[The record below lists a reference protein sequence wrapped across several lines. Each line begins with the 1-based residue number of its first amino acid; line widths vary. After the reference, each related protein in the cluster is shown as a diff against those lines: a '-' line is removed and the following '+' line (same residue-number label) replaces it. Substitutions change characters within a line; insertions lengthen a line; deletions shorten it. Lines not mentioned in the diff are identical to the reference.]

1 MVAADPN
8 NAHECNSAATGRK
21 NVGTMKSTIGIGVSF
36 IFLCVLLPPV
46 APAQE
51 YQNSTE
57 HFEALKRAVKGDT
70 KITWDKLPD
79 WTGLW
84 TRVATPLFKFD
95 PAQPSVQQTTAQ
107 LTPEFARKHKEK
119 LERVANGIE
128 WDPISSCLPP
138 GYPRWLTEPFLREFV
153 LRPDQSLLINEMV
166 NDIRRIYTDGREH
179 TPEDEA
185 YPLWNGDSIG
195 FWDGDSLVVHTT
207 QLMSGQYQRSQ
218 PDYTDQ
224 VETVERWR
232 KTDDNTIEADVTIYD
247 PPALIKPWHVVQRYS
262 RVTTPGLRIR
272 NWVCEENAN
281 NEVVQTKE
289 GATEHVLP
297 GPGAGPI
304 MKHTPDK

>member
-1 MVAADPN
+1 VSN
-8 NAHECNSAATGRK
+8 VKSATC
-21 NVGTMKSTIGIGVSF
+21 VSVTF
-36 IFLCVLLPPV
+36 VIISILFSPG

-51 YQNSTE
+51 YRNSTE
-57 HFEALKRAVKGDT
+57 HFEALKRAAKGG
-70 KITWDKLPD
+70 KEITWDKLPD

-119 LERVANGIE
+119 LERVTKGIE
-128 WDPISSCLPP
+128 WDPISNCIPP
-138 GYPRWLTEPFLREFV
+138 GHPRWLTEPFLREFV
-153 LRPDQSLLINEMV
+153 LRPDQTLLINEMV

-195 FWDGDSLVVHTT
+195 FWDGDSLVIHTT
-207 QLMSGQYQRSQ
+207 QLMGGQYQRSQ

-232 KTDDNTIEADVTIYD
+232 KINENTMEADVTIYD
-247 PPALIKPWHVVQRYS
+247 PPALVRPWHVVQRYS

-272 NWVCEENAN
+272 SWVCEENAN
-281 NEVVQTKE
+281 NEVFQTKE
-289 GATEHVLP
+289 GATQHVLP

-304 MKHTPDK
+304 VKNKPDK